1 MTLLLCTYLSF
12 PTASAGIKSNQHMA
26 AVTVQIPH
34 ASDCLDAIM
43 LTHQPLAQLEKT
55 KDAIRV

>member
-1 MTLLLCTYLSF
+1 
-12 PTASAGIKSNQHMA
+12 MA
-26 AVTVQIPH
+26 AVTVQIPD

-55 KDAIRV
+55 RDAIRV